1 MKAATTTFT
10 FKNLLRHYAQQ
21 ALTPQRVEVKL
32 GHRRKSH
39 DGLSAALVLKVE
51 ILTIPSYQTDPSRL
65 VSCAS
70 GWTDHPV
77 GHVVDVHV
85 YPGPVVNVFP
95 EQTKV
100 GGTVFP

>member
-1 MKAATTTFT
+1 MMD
-10 FKNLLRHYAQQ
+10 LL
-21 ALTPQRVEVKL
+21 
-32 GHRRKSH
+32 
-39 DGLSAALVLKVE
+39 LVLKVE
-51 ILTIPSYQTDPSRL
+51 IIKFFFFHQADPSRL